1 MSRWLQ
7 TLLIALLG
15 LIAGLFYGWRI
26 APVQYTN
33 TTPDTLAPEYKNEY
47 VLMVAETYQGTN
59 DLALAARQLGL
70 LGSAH
75 PAQIL
80 AESLKNAAYSP
91 QESERVQ
98 FLMDKI
104 EDWQPAL
111 EESIP

>member
-15 LIAGLFYGWRI
+15 LAAGLFYGWRV

-33 TTPDTLAPEYKNEY
+33 TTPDTLDQTYKNEY
-47 VLMVAETYQGTN
+47 ILMVAESYQATN

-75 PAQIL
+75 PAEIL
-80 AESLKNAAYSP
+80 AASLENADQTQ
-91 QESERVQ
+91 QERELVQ
-98 FLMDKI
+98 SLLDEMQA
-104 EDWQPAL
+104 WQPAL
-111 EESIP
+111 GESVP